1 MNFDNVIKIL
11 PIKIRDII
19 SKKLNSII
27 VYEIRMKAQKPVV
40 IYSDRGE
47 EILDYVTDINDINLC
62 ISKISDF
69 SLYAYESDIKQGF
82 ITIKG
87 GCRVGIAGECVI
99 DSGNIKTIRNI
110 SSINIRISRE
120 VLGCSNYLMKYICD
134 GQRVYNTIIISPPK
148 CGKTTMLRD
157 IARNISDGMSQ
168 IYLKG
173 KKVSIIDERSEIAA
187 CYLGVPQCSV
197 GLRTDV
203 LDNCLKKE
211 GLLMA
216 VRSLSPDVIIC
227 DEIGTKDDVDALYT
241 AFNSGVKIITTLH
254 GYSIDDLI
262 KRTVF
267 KELLEGNVIERAV
280 ILSSNNNSFYIS
292 NIYKLEGEKYICLK

>member
-1 MNFDNVIKIL
+1 MKIL

-19 SKKLNSII
+19 NEKLNSSI
-27 VYEIRMKAQKPVV
+27 VYEIRMKAQKNVV
-40 IYSDRGE
+40 IYSNKGE
-47 EILDYVTDINDINLC
+47 EVLNYITGIDDINLC
-62 ISKISDF
+62 ISRISDF
-69 SLYAYESDIKQGF
+69 SLYAYESDIRQGF

-99 DSGNIKTIRNI
+99 DKDSIKTIRNI
-110 SSINIRISRE
+110 SSLNIRISRE
-120 VLGCSNYLMKYICD
+120 VVGCSDYLMRFLCD

-148 CGKTTMLRD
+148 CGKTTMIRD
-157 IARNISDGMSQ
+157 IARNISDGMDN
-168 IYLKG
+168 IFLKG

-187 CYLGVPQCSV
+187 CYLGVPQCNV

-203 LDNCLKKE
+203 LDNCLKKQ

-262 KRTVF
+262 KRNVF
-267 KELLEGNVIERAV
+267 KKLLEENVIERVV
-280 ILSSNNNSFYIS
+280 ILNSKENSFNIS